1 MTNKSKLILIAA
13 VASLGI
19 ASPAFAQSF
28 DPDAGTGNVLALG
41 YASPANGHERI
52 AVRRSGLEAYAMV
65 PRTQSGP
72 SVDNP
77 ALTGGGNLGYNDY
90 LRKDH

>member
-28 DPDAGTGNVLALG
+28 DPEAGTGNVLALG
-41 YASPANGHERI
+41 AASPASGHERI
-52 AVRRSGLEAYAMV
+52 AVRRSGLEAYAMI
-65 PRTQSGP
+65 PRTQSDP

-77 ALTGGGNLGYNDY
+77 ALTGGGNLGYNDH
-90 LRKDH
+90 LRKDY